1 MKKSIS
7 LLIVVTII
15 LSSCHKDEVV
25 PAASVTTTSLKV
37 EASYTS
43 AEISWNIV
51 SNATIDAVVLEYS
64 TDSVFHNYAEKSMRQ
79 LGGNKENYIALLDSL
94 AEGTT
99 YYIRCCCVN
108 KINSCK
114 SKIEKFA
121 TIGYHLAKVTTDSIT
136 NVSISTAT
144 INATLHEKGTDK
156 EAEVGFYYA
165 AHPNITENDVLV
177 LVPEENKRD
186 SFSYSY
192 TLINLDDDKTFYVRA
207 FVRNI
212 KGIAWG
218 EELSFKTTEIF
229 LPTVENTTI
238 KDITYTSA
246 ICSSNVSSD
255 GGSNILER
263 GFCYSTGHNPTIN
276 NNKIKCTTSDFNTTI
291 NNLSDGTTYY
301 VRAYARNSKG
311 TAYGSENSFSTK
323 KYTAPEV
330 TTPSVS
336 NITQN
341 TVTCISEVTFDG
353 GQAVTECGFC
363 YSTSHNPTISNNKI
377 KCTPASFTG
386 VIANLEAA
394 TKYYVRAYATNSRG
408 TSYSS
413 ETSFST
419 LSAPPIVQIEDYSVN
434 SVSSVTCTGNI
445 VSSGSAPI
453 TECGFCWSTTSQNP
467 TVSNSHSQ
475 SNLSSQSISANL
487 SGLTPNTIY
496 YVRAYAQNSVGISYS
511 SKVLEVLIPIIHYTG
526 NEKLIE
532 TETSSEEGLH
542 TNAFGGSSILLHNFS
557 AGTGSILFN
566 SKLSIIGNRA
576 FYGCRNMT
584 SITLPNTVTYIGH
597 YAFWQCNNLTSISIP
612 NSVSYIGSSVFYNC
626 HNLTTIN
633 IPSNITSINSYT
645 FYLCRSLTQINI
657 PQGVTDIGEKA
668 FCLCQGLT
676 AITIPE
682 GVVSIGKS
690 AFYGDNIKS
699 VILPQSI
706 TEIQQTAFEK
716 CNKIESITCKAVS
729 PPTCGTDAFK
739 DVPTSIPV
747 YVPSGSVNAY
757 RSALGWMNFSI
768 FRPY

>member
-51 SNATIDAVVLEYS
+51 SNATVDAVVLEYS

-229 LPTVENTTI
+229 LPTVGNTTI

-255 GGSNILER
+255 GGSDVLER
-263 GFCYSTGHNPTIN
+263 
-276 NNKIKCTTSDFNTTI
+276 
-291 NNLSDGTTYY
+291 
-301 VRAYARNSKG
+301 
-311 TAYGSENSFSTK
+311 
-323 KYTAPEV
+323 
-330 TTPSVS
+330 
-336 NITQN
+336 
-341 TVTCISEVTFDG
+341 
-353 GQAVTECGFC
+353 GFC

-377 KCTPASFTG
+377 KCTTLDFSTTITNLSAGTTYYVRAYARNSKGTAYGRETSFSTKAYVLPTIITPSVSEITQNSITCTSSVTNDGGQTITG
-386 VIANLEAA
+386 CGFCYSTSHNPTINDDKIICTFSNFSGIISNLSAA
-394 TKYYVRAYATNSRG
+394 TKYYVRAYATNSVG
-408 TSYSS
+408 TAYSS
-413 ETSFST
+413 EVVVTT
-419 LSAPPIVQIEDYSVN
+419 LAAPPTVKIENFIVNTI
-434 SVSSVTCTGNI
+434 SSVTCTGNI
-445 VSSGSAPI
+445 VSSGSTQIA
-453 TECGFCWSTTSQNP
+453 ECGFCWSTSQNP
-467 TVSNSHSQ
+467 TINNNHSQGVVTSNSFNAS
-475 SNLSSQSISANL
+475 LT
-487 SGLTPNTIY
+487 GLNPNTIY
-496 YVRAYAQNSVGISYS
+496 YVKAYAQNSAGISYS
-511 SKVLEVLIPIIHYTG
+511 SNSLEIIIPVIYYTATAKLE
-526 NEKLIE
+526 EK
-532 TETSSEEGLH
+532 TMSYEEGLH
-542 TNAFGGSSILLHNFS
+542 INAFGQSSILSHSFNG
-557 AGTGSILFN
+557 GTGSILFN
-566 SKLSIIGNRA
+566 KELVTIGDHA
-576 FYGCRNMT
+576 FYKCSNMS
-584 SITLPNTVTYIGH
+584 SIT
-597 YAFWQCNNLTSISIP
+597 IP
-612 NSVSYIGSSVFYNC
+612 NSVTEINSHAFYSCSSLQTFQ
-626 HNLTTIN
+626 
-633 IPSNITSINSYT
+633 IPSKVTKIDNNVFCMCQALKAISIPSGVKSIGDNA
-645 FYLCRSLTQINI
+645 FYLCTSLTS
-657 PQGVTDIGEKA
+657 
-668 FCLCQGLT
+668 
-676 AITIPE
+676 ITIPTSVTTI
-682 GVVSIGKS
+682 GADAFGSTKIKTITIPQNVTTIGGGAFSSCTSLISI
-690 AFYGDNIKS
+690 A
-699 VILPQSI
+699 
-706 TEIQQTAFEK
+706 
-716 CNKIESITCKAVS
+716 CKAVS
-729 PPTCGTDAFK
+729 PPICGTYTFSNVSK
-739 DVPTSIPV
+739 SIPV
-747 YVPSGSVNAY
+747 YVPSGSVSAY
-757 RSALGWMNFSI
+757 QIAFGWMDFNNITS
-768 FRPY
+768 Y